1 MNEKVKRVMEYIF
14 MASHTENSKES
25 SISNF
30 LSVLNTR

>member
-1 MNEKVKRVMEYIF
+1 MNEKVKRVMEF
-14 MASHTENSKES
+14 MASHTENSKET